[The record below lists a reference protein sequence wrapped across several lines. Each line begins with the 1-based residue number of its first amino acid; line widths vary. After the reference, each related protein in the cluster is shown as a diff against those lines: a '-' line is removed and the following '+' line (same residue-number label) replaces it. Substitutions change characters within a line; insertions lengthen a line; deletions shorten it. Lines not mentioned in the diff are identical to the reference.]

1 MTDVSV
7 SSGFG
12 SGFPFF
18 YRSVNILSKP
28 LPSFSDKPISRKKN
42 ITFGFRGWE
51 LIIVYVVITLSF
63 NLSFIVSFSASF
75 SVSFSASFIVSLAS
89 LFLLLSTGSTNSTSS
104 TSILF
109 YSSCVPLRTSYQTR
123 RMFMGQI
130 RKQFDWVNHNI
141 IEICL
146 MVA

>member
-18 YRSVNILSKP
+18 NRSVNILSNP
-28 LPSFSDKPISRKKN
+28 LPAFSAKPISRN
-42 ITFGFRGWE
+42 ISITFGFRGLE

-63 NLSFIVSFSASF
+63 NLSFIVSFSSSF
-75 SVSFSASFIVSLAS
+75 SVSFIVSHAS
-89 LFLLLSTGSTNSTSS
+89 LFLLLSTGSTNSPSS

-109 YSSCVPLRTSYQTR
+109 YSSR
-123 RMFMGQI
+123 
-130 RKQFDWVNHNI
+130 VNHSI